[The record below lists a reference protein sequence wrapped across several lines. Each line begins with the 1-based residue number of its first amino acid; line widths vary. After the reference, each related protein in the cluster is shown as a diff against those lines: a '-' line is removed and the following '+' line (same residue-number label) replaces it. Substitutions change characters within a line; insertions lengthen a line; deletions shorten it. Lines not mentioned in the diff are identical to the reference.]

1 MNDLVSTIGSLK
13 DYYNGTNNK
22 ITNIILPVLE
32 SPETE
37 ALWGPVVLLPV
48 SLHCVSN
55 YVTLQEGRQAFI
67 HNYIFFPVKDKSIM
81 RVKAKMLLKE

>member
-13 DYYNGTNNK
+13 DYYNK

-55 YVTLQEGRQAFI
+55 YVTLHEGRQAFI
-67 HNYIFFPVKDKSIM
+67 HNYIFFSCK
-81 RVKAKMLLKE
+81 R